1 MSATRCLARTMR
13 DPTELRPIPVSWRK
27 VAAFRLSRHHLS
39 ERQPSASMASVL
51 ADIGGAQSQVLS
63 AAQLSIWARIKGA
76 RIRHVNSAIWN
87 DHTLV
92 RAWAMR
98 RTMFLLPSDQLAVFV
113 RGTTRR
119 ATYHFRR
126 ALSRIGSQEKLD
138 DLLDAVLGAL
148 EEPRT
153 RSELA
158 EILSKS
164 HGYKLKSKAGG
175 GWGSK
180 RPVPW
185 VRVGGSLLPVGWLLH
200 VIAARDVSGPGD
212 GNEATYV
219 RADKWISNWKDM
231 PVEKAER
238 ELLVKYLGAFGP
250 TTLQDFA
257 LWAGMYVRD
266 AKPIW
271 QSEAEN
277 LVHVDVE
284 GWKAS
289 MLQSNLKDLEK
300 AELDEPVVRLLP
312 YFDSFLLGHK
322 SHRNIVDQGN
332 HRKIYRN
339 QGWVS
344 PVLLVNGRA
353 QGIWSHDQNKS
364 ILAVRVI
371 PFSRISSGVSSRIKE
386 EASDLGRFL
395 ECSDVKTV
403 IP

>member
-1 MSATRCLARTMR
+1 M
-13 DPTELRPIPVSWRK
+13 
-27 VAAFRLSRHHLS
+27 AAFRLSQHHLS
-39 ERQPSASMASVL
+39 KRRPSASMASVL
-51 ADIGGAQSQVLS
+51 ADIAGAQSQVLS
-63 AAQLSIWARIKGA
+63 AAQMSIWARVKGTS
-76 RIRHVNSAIWN
+76 IRQVNSAIWN

-98 RTMFLLPSDQLAVFV
+98 RTMFLLPSEQLAVFV

-119 ATYHFRR
+119 ATYHFRH
-126 ALSRIGSQEKLD
+126 ALSRIGSQQKLD
-138 DLLDAVLGAL
+138 ELLDAVLGAL
-148 EEPRT
+148 HEPRT
-153 RSELA
+153 RSDLA
-158 EILSKS
+158 EILAKS

-175 GWGSK
+175 GWGNK

-200 VIAARDVSGPGD
+200 VIAARDVIVSGPGD

-219 RADKWISNWKDM
+219 RADKWIPHWRDM
-231 PVEKAER
+231 PVDKAER
-238 ELLVKYLGAFGP
+238 ELLVKYLRAFGP

-271 QSEAEN
+271 QSEVEN
-277 LVHVDVE
+277 LVQVDVE

-289 MLQSNLKDLEK
+289 ILQSDLLDLEK

-322 SHRNIVDQGN
+322 SHRNIVDQRN
-332 HRKIYRN
+332 HKKIYRD

-344 PVLLVNGRA
+344 PVLLVDGRA
-353 QGIWSHDQNKS
+353 QGIWSHEQNKS
-364 ILAVRVI
+364 ILAVRVT
-371 PFSRISSGVSSRIKE
+371 PFSRILSGVSSRIKE

-403 IP
+403 IA

>member
-1 MSATRCLARTMR
+1 
-13 DPTELRPIPVSWRK
+13 
-27 VAAFRLSRHHLS
+27 
-39 ERQPSASMASVL
+39 
-51 ADIGGAQSQVLS
+51 
-63 AAQLSIWARIKGA
+63 
-76 RIRHVNSAIWN
+76 
-87 DHTLV
+87 
-92 RAWAMR
+92 
-98 RTMFLLPSDQLAVFV
+98 MFLLPSDQLAIFV

-119 ATYHFRR
+119 AAYHFRQ
-126 ALSRIGSQEKLD
+126 ALTRIGSQQKLD
-138 DLLDAVLGAL
+138 ELLDAVLEAL

-175 GWGSK
+175 GWGNK

-185 VRVGGSLLPVGWLLH
+185 VKVGGALLPVGWFLH
-200 VIAARDVSGPGD
+200 VIAARDVIVSGPGD

-219 RADKWISNWKDM
+219 RADKWIPDWKDM
-231 PVEKAER
+231 TIEKAEQ
-238 ELLVKYLGAFGP
+238 ELIVKYLRAFGP
-250 TTLQDFA
+250 STLQDFA

-277 LVHVDVE
+277 LVHVDLE
-284 GWKAS
+284 GLKAS
-289 MLQSNLKDLEK
+289 ILQSDLPDLEK
-300 AELDEPVVRLLP
+300 AELNEPVVRLLP

-332 HRKIYRN
+332 HKKIYRD

-344 PVLLVNGRA
+344 PVLLVDGRA
-353 QGIWSHDQNKS
+353 KGVWSHDQSNGV
-364 ILAVRVI
+364 LAVRVT
-371 PFSRISSGVSSRIKE
+371 PFSRIASDVSSRIKE

-403 IP
+403 IA